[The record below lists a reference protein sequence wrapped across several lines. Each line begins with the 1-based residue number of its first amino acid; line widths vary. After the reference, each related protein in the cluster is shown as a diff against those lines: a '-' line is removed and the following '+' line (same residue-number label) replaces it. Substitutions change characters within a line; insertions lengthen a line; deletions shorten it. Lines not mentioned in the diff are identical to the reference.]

1 MIHINALAPHTRA
14 WFSGM
19 FYLAL
24 VLVLLAA
31 CGTDT
36 STAEPTDDSPTDMPS
51 LAATPAAVADDE
63 VAPSDSTTENVDA
76 DVAYVLERP
85 TLPSQPTAVASPTPS
100 PPPDPLFNYRRAMRS
115 AFVDDIAAQ
124 AHRPHY
130 HLRLWLDPDAGTLNG
145 VVRVEF
151 TNMTGVPLHDIVFR
165 LYPNLVKDMFG
176 EPSKGTLD
184 VSDVSVD
191 GTGVAPVYVAER
203 TALQVPLSLPL
214 APDAATTL
222 VLTYTATI
230 DRWSDGTLI
239 LPEYYP
245 MLAVHDDSGW
255 RMDVPRFSDDT
266 YAETAFYTV
275 EVNLPTPLDVVA
287 TGTIDTIY
295 NHNNDTRTFTIY
307 SGPVRDFALIAGT
320 FDETMRQA
328 GLNNDID
335 VRVFKAHGSELDNSQ
350 IARVAA
356 AALTT
361 YEQRFGPYPYRELD
375 LYMMPGAYNAGWTHT
390 GLIFLVS
397 GSDDFIDIGLRH
409 IAAHEVA
416 HQWWFSLIGSD
427 IYTSAWLDESLAQ
440 YSAIVYAE
448 DMEGSTIAEAL
459 WQREVE
465 PLYEDAVQAGDMLIG
480 LPIDAYPDA
489 NVYYTT
495 LYGKGAVF
503 VKLLRDTL
511 GDDAFFGALQ
521 RYVQHYRYGR
531 ATTQDAKRIFEE
543 TSGQDLSDMF
553 ATWVSPIAGGAS
565 TGITS
570 DITSTMTMSPSN
582 EAVVSQPPIET
593 LTTTDE
599 VTTDEV
605 TTDVTIVESSPSVQP
620 ADSDG
625 EEIGT
630 GESEDTLSIQ
640 TQPPVEEAE
649 NLTLDAVPSASSVL
663 LEETSQGTMRYDPM
677 FAVDANLE
685 TAWVEGVPGPGDG
698 QWLDLRFGEPVTITH
713 IGMDVGYD
721 VDDAI
726 FYANNRVQ
734 SVTLLFSDGTM
745 QQATFADTR
754 DMQYVAIAPVWA
766 TSVTVVIENVY
777 AGSAYDDTP
786 IAEIEVWGSH

>member
-1 MIHINALAPHTRA
+1 MIKTHALASHTHT
-14 WFSGM
+14 WFTCLVCLA
-19 FYLAL
+19 LAL
-24 VLVLLAA
+24 VLLLAA

-36 STAEPTDDSPTDMPS
+36 STAEPADNTPTDISPT
-51 LAATPAAVADDE
+51 ATTLTTSGDE
-63 VAPSDSTTENVDA
+63 AILTDTATDEGDSDI
-76 DVAYVLERP
+76 AYVLERP
-85 TLPSQPTAVASPTPS
+85 TLPPQPTAVSSPTP
-100 PPPDPLFNYRRAMRS
+100 PTPPDPLFNYRRAMRS
-115 AFVDDIAAQ
+115 TFVDDIATQ

-130 HLRLWLDPDAGTLNG
+130 HLRLWIDPNAEMLNG
-145 VVRVEF
+145 VAHVEY
-151 TNMTGVPLHDIVFR
+151 TNTTGVPLHDIVFR
-165 LYPNLVKDMFG
+165 LYPNLVKEMFG
-176 EPSKGTLD
+176 KPSKGMMD
-184 VSDVSVD
+184 VTGASVA
-191 GTGVAPVYVAER
+191 GTAVAPMYVAEH
-203 TALQVPLSLPL
+203 TALQVPLAAPL
-214 APDAATTL
+214 APDATTTL

-239 LPEYYP
+239 LPECYP

-255 RMDVPRFSDDT
+255 RIDVPRFSDDT

-275 EVNLPTPLDVVA
+275 EANLPTPYDIVA

-320 FDETMRQA
+320 FDETTRQA
-328 GLNNDID
+328 GVNNDID
-335 VRVFKAHGSELDNSQ
+335 VRVVKAHGNELDHAQ

-361 YEQRFGPYPYRELD
+361 YEQRFGAYPYRELD
-375 LYMMPGAYNAGWTHT
+375 LYLMPGAYNAGWTHT

-409 IAAHEVA
+409 IAAHEIA
-416 HQWWFSLIGSD
+416 HQWWFSLVGSD

-480 LPIDAYPDA
+480 LPLDTYPDA
-489 NVYYTT
+489 SVYYAT

-511 GDDAFFGALQ
+511 GDEAFFSALQ
-521 RYVQHYRYGR
+521 NYVKNYRYSR

-553 ATWVSPIAGGAS
+553 ATWVSPSAADAS
-565 TGITS
+565 TGIPS
-570 DITSTMTMSPSN
+570 GITSTTTMSPSN
-582 EAVVSQPPIET
+582 EADGSQSPTEE
-593 LTTTDE
+593 LTTIDEIPSETDKSE
-599 VTTDEV
+599 SPPAEQPVSVDSERAGDEEH
-605 TTDVTIVESSPSVQP
+605 D
-620 ADSDG
+620 
-625 EEIGT
+625 
-630 GESEDTLSIQ
+630 DTLDIQ

-649 NLTLDAVPSASSVL
+649 NLTAEAVPSASSVL

-677 FAVDANLE
+677 FAVDAHLE
-685 TAWVEGVPGPGDG
+685 TAWVEGVPGPGEG
-698 QWLDLRFGEPVTITH
+698 QWLDLSFGEPLTITH
-713 IGMDVGYD
+713 IGIDVGYD
-721 VDDAI
+721 MDDTI

-754 DMQYVAIAPVWA
+754 GMQYVAIAPVRT
-766 TSVTVVIENVY
+766 TSVTVMIESVY
-777 AGSAYDDTP
+777 AGSTYDDTP
-786 IAEIEVWGSH
+786 IAEIEVWGES